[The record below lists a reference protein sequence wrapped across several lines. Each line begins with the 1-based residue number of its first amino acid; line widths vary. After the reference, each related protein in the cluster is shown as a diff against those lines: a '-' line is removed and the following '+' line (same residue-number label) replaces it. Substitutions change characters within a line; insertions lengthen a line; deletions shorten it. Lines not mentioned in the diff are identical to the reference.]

1 MNLDLRVVERRPVA
15 DGIVE
20 LALEAVGG
28 DALPRWEPGS
38 HIDLHLGDGLIRQ
51 YSLTGFAVTDNRW
64 VISVLREPNSRGGSV
79 FVHDS
84 LDEQS
89 SVTVSTP
96 RNHFA
101 LAEGVTVQFVAGG
114 IGITPLIPMIMQ
126 LERERRD
133 WKLFYAGRSRASMA
147 YLDELAQFGDRV
159 QIWPDDE
166 RGMPD
171 IDGLVAATDPQT
183 IIYSCGPEGL
193 LAKLEDLC
201 TAGPVKR
208 TLRTERFVA
217 KEIELHE
224 PDHDID
230 VEFAQSG
237 ITVTVP
243 ADRTILSVAEENG
256 IDILSSCNEGT
267 CGTCET
273 AVLEGIPDHR
283 DSVLTDD
290 ERACGQ
296 TMMLCVSRARS
307 VSLRLDA

>member
-1 MNLDLRVVERRPVA
+1 MNLDLRVVERRTVA

-20 LALEAVGG
+20 LALEADSG

-38 HIDLHLGDGLIRQ
+38 HIDLHVGNGLIRQ
-51 YSLTGFAVTDNRW
+51 YSLTGFGVADTRW

-79 FVHDS
+79 SVHDS
-84 LDEQS
+84 LAEQS
-89 SVTVSTP
+89 SVTVSAP
-96 RNHFA
+96 RNHFP
-101 LAEGVTVQFVAGG
+101 LAEGVAVQFVAGG

-126 LERERRD
+126 LEREGRD

-171 IDGLVAATDPQT
+171 IEQLVTATDPQT

-193 LAKLEDLC
+193 LATLEDVC
-201 TAGPVKR
+201 AAGPVKR

-217 KEIELHE
+217 KEIELDG

-273 AVLEGIPDHR
+273 PVLEGIPDHR

-290 ERACGQ
+290 ERECGQ

>member
-1 MNLDLRVVERRPVA
+1 MNLDLRVVERRTVA

-20 LALEAVGG
+20 LALEADSG

-38 HIDLHLGDGLIRQ
+38 HIDLHVGNGLIRQ
-51 YSLTGFAVTDNRW
+51 YSLTGFGVADTRW

-79 FVHDS
+79 SVHDS
-84 LDEQS
+84 LAEQS
-89 SVTVSTP
+89 SVTVSAP
-96 RNHFA
+96 RNHFP
-101 LAEGVTVQFVAGG
+101 LAGGVAVQFVAGG

-126 LERERRD
+126 LEREGRD

-147 YLDELAQFGDRV
+147 YLHELAQFGDRV

-166 RGMPD
+166 QGMPD
-171 IDGLVAATDPQT
+171 IEQLVTTTDPQT

-217 KEIELHE
+217 KEIELDG

-237 ITVTVP
+237 ITVTVR
-243 ADRTILSVAEENG
+243 ADRTNQSVAEENG

-273 AVLEGIPDHR
+273 PVLKGIPDHR

-290 ERACGQ
+290 ERECGQ